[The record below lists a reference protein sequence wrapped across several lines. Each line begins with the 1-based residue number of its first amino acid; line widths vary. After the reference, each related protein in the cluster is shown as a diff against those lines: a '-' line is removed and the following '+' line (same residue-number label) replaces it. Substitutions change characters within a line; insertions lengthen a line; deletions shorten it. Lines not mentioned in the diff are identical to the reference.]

1 MRRRD
6 ERPRGSVRPVTPSR
20 VFARAMSTPAAILA
34 VMRAS
39 RPRCRDS
46 GDVLAYALHAA
57 TMAEGYRLL
66 AAGPAAET
74 PESART
80 DPNADPSEGWT
91 AWEGAYAFRY
101 ARERTVDAASPSS
114 SNRPSGAEAPS
125 APPHHEIL
133 VKSMVVG
140 DAMLVSALVS
150 RVGDASPS
158 ESPPVRTAEFSLAA
172 HVEPAAA
179 AADAAASLRR
189 VDELAA
195 RAAKEI
201 FKPLLA
207 DAGAGDGDASPG
219 TYPGTS
225 ARGDAKGADRAV
237 EGYPR
242 PPPEYPPWP
251 DDARA
256 SGRYPPGVPPLGARF
271 DPYGPPDIPEFAP
284 GRFDAGPRFPDNPDA
299 IFGGVPDGSGGWT
312 GGPGTGPGRGR
323 GRGAGDWPP
332 GWPRGR
338 GRGFDP
344 DLGFPPGGF
353 GGGPLG

>member
-1 MRRRD
+1 
-6 ERPRGSVRPVTPSR
+6 
-20 VFARAMSTPAAILA
+20 MSTPAAILA

-189 VDELAA
+189 VDE
-195 RAAKEI
+195 
-201 FKPLLA
+201 
-207 DAGAGDGDASPG
+207 
-219 TYPGTS
+219 
-225 ARGDAKGADRAV
+225 
-237 EGYPR
+237 PR
-242 PPPEYPPWP
+242 
-251 DDARA
+251 R
-256 SGRYPPGVPPLGARF
+256 SGREGDLQTTPRRRR
-271 DPYGPPDIPEFAP
+271 
-284 GRFDAGPRFPDNPDA
+284 GRR
-299 IFGGVPDGSGGWT
+299 
-312 GGPGTGPGRGR
+312 RGR
-323 GRGAGDWPP
+323 GRVPGDVRAR
-332 GWPRGR
+332 GREGCRPRG
-338 GRGFDP
+338 
-344 DLGFPPGGF
+344 
-353 GGGPLG
+353 

>member
-1 MRRRD
+1 
-6 ERPRGSVRPVTPSR
+6 
-20 VFARAMSTPAAILA
+20 MSTPAAILA
-34 VMRAS
+34 VMHAS

-74 PESART
+74 PENART
-80 DPNADPSEGWT
+80 DPNADSSEGWT

-101 ARERTVDAASPSS
+101 ARERTVDAASPST
-114 SNRPSGAEAPS
+114 SNRRAEPEGAP

-133 VKSMVVG
+133 IKSMVVG
-140 DAMLVSALVS
+140 DAMLVSALVA
-150 RVGDASPS
+150 RVGDAAPFD
-158 ESPPVRTAEFSLAA
+158 SPPVRTAEFSLIA
-172 HVEPAAA
+172 HVEPGASC

-201 FKPLLA
+201 FKPLLV
-207 DAGAGDGDASPG
+207 DAGVEDASPG
-219 TYPGTS
+219 ISSGTS
-225 ARGDAKGADRAV
+225 ARGDAKDADCV
-237 EGYPR
+237 VDEYPR
-242 PPPEYPPWP
+242 MPPEYPPGL
-251 DDARA
+251 DDGRA

-271 DPYGPPDIPEFAP
+271 DPYGPPDMPEFAP
-284 GRFDAGPRFPDNPDA
+284 GRFDGGPHFPDNPDA
-299 IFGGVPDGSGGWT
+299 IFGGVPGWT
-312 GGPGTGPGRGR
+312 GGAVPGAGRGL
-323 GRGAGDWPP
+323 GRGDWPP

-344 DLGFPPGGF
+344 DLGFPPGGL
-353 GGGPLG
+353 GRGPLG